1 MVIGHFKWQYVYSY
15 EIKYFQNDVF
25 FFFLQ
30 PVFDQVSNL
39 KSRRGNYGT
48 IDI

>member
-15 EIKYFQNDVF
+15 EIKKI
-25 FFFLQ
+25 FLQ